1 MAKRDIKKILT
12 GKGLTGREAAALIIR
27 NFVETDHHRPAILTE
42 AEIQQ
47 LRTRVRKLTEQDVED
62 FNSYMHLY
70 RIVGFT
76 LKEAEVLHLKIL
88 LGLSNMASL
97 IQPFLTDH
105 WLRLAAGLI
114 PFCVTEKQLQDLRE
128 QRLQRLHCMAEVIDA
143 RAGNLS
149 EGRWWSTE
157 SSEEEDAAILEEATR
172 QIAQVLERHDLE
184 PVRLEERADETE
196 REDIERC
203 PFDLGEPENLHLY
216 LTGDQLY
223 QTGLPE
229 WQQWVD
235 RLDTMHDRSE
245 HLSLNRTGEVA
256 IVQTPYKV
264 DDRGWYV
271 EEWRDMFSTVRIMA
285 RMAEEAGLDM
295 RQTLE
300 IRHKSLRKEIRL
312 LLAHQPVL
320 EALSELVG
328 VNLHEDMQE
337 WLADIQEE
345 VATYADMLSAE
356 GLNPPPHLKE
366 HFEKHR
372 PEVEAVRPD
381 LPTFTI
387 EDLKPD
393 RRHVQHLKERM
404 AIALTAEEQFE
415 AFSQWLRERCEE
427 IDETEDSLAEE
438 VSGHED

>member
-62 FNSYMHLY
+62 FNSYMDLY
-70 RIVGFT
+70 RIVGYT
-76 LKEAEVLHLKIL
+76 LKEAEVLYLRIGWRLSALKDQL
-88 LGLSNMASL
+88 LPFITQHYIGLVAQS
-97 IQPFLTDH
+97 
-105 WLRLAAGLI
+105 I
-114 PFCVTEKQLQDLRE
+114 PYCVTEKQLQDLRE

-172 QIAQVLERHDLE
+172 QIARALEEHDLE
-184 PVRLEERADETE
+184 PVRLEECADETE

-216 LTGDQLY
+216 LSGEQLY

-229 WQQWVD
+229 WQPSAWQIV
-235 RLDTMHDRSE
+235 E
-245 HLSLNRTGEVA
+245 PARTRWSPEVA
-256 IVQTPYKV
+256 VVQDPLKSNL
-264 DDRGWYV
+264 DDRGWYT
-271 EEWRDMFSTVRIMA
+271 EEWIERLSILPELDARDD
-285 RMAEEAGLDM
+285 EEAADI

-300 IRHKSLRKEIRL
+300 RTHTLIRKMLRL
-312 LLAHQPVL
+312 FLAHQPIF

-328 VNLHEDMQE
+328 VKLHEDLEE
-337 WLADIQEE
+337 WLAEIKEE
-345 VATYADMLSAE
+345 VAIYRNTLELGVLQPLPENVAE
-356 GLNPPPHLKE
+356 RLK
-366 HFEKHR
+366 KS
-372 PEVEAVRPD
+372 RPD
-381 LPTFTI
+381 LPPFTI